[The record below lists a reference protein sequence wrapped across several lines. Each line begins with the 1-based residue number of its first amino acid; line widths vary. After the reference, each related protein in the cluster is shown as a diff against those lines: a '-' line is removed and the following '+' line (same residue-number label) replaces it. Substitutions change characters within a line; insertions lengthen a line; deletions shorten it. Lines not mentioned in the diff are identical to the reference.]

1 MILSA
6 EELAKIV
13 KEVVSQLLKLS
24 EAQEIAFMEKVDQK
38 VSEALNQHLDDFK
51 HEERQLDEREKRFL
65 EREEE

>member
-24 EAQEIAFMEKVDQK
+24 EAQEIALMEKMDSK
-38 VSEALNQHLDDFK
+38 IAEAINQHLDDYEHQETK
-51 HEERQLDEREKRFL
+51 IVIVG
-65 EREEE
+65 